1 MKKISDSTIRRLS
14 KYYRSLE
21 FLIEKKVETVSS
33 DQLAEMDG
41 ITSAQVRKDLS
52 FFGTFGKRG
61 LGYNC
66 NILKNQIGEI
76 LGLNR
81 EWNVVIVGAG
91 NVGRALADYA
101 EFKKQGFRISLILD
115 SDPQKVGAEIHGIIV
130 KDFSKV
136 KDLVKANK
144 IDIAII
150 AVPVS
155 AAQQV
160 ADVLVD
166 SGVRAI
172 LNFAPISLKVSGN
185 VQVKNENMAIEIESL
200 SYYLT
205 SKRN

>member
-21 FLIEKKVETVSS
+21 FLIDKGTDTVSS

-66 NILKNQIGEI
+66 NILKNQIEEI

-81 EWNVVIVGAG
+81 EWNVAIVGAG

-101 EFKKQGFRISLILD
+101 EFKKQGFKINLILD
-115 SDPQKVGAEIHGIIV
+115 NDPQKVGSQIHGIIV
-130 KDFSKV
+130 QDVRKVREWVKSKR
-136 KDLVKANK
+136 

-155 AAQQV
+155 AAQQA
-160 ADVLVD
+160 ADMLVD

-172 LNFAPISLKVSGN
+172 LNFAPISLKVSGK